1 MARGWYET
9 YDRISSSA
17 LCWNI
22 PTRTARMYVCMLIYA
37 HICTFVL
44 CGLCHLNIFSFSFGI
59 WYTTQSPVVRIV
71 KCSNIEKKTTVN
83 RDFTI
88 TDETRSI
95 TRMRAVQ
102 CNTVLWKNWGVKTGL
117 GCILA
122 RIGSCLTASHALP
135 CDIDSQCRCPQLTFS
150 GSGGLRGWNKGI
162 GHAGVST
169 RIPGYKRKT
178 VVRIPWR
185 IGRLPVYRRRED

>member
-1 MARGWYET
+1 MLSTQILLPRLYMEVWHMVHDT
-9 YDRISSSA
+9 ISRCPYRKMFKYWKENNS
-17 LCWNI
+17 
-22 PTRTARMYVCMLIYA
+22 
-37 HICTFVL
+37 
-44 CGLCHLNIFSFSFGI
+44 
-59 WYTTQSPVVRIV
+59 
-71 KCSNIEKKTTVN
+71 N

-88 TDETRSI
+88 TNETRSI

-102 CNTVLWKNWGVKTGL
+102 CNTVLWKNWG
-117 GCILA
+117 CILA
-122 RIGSCLTASHALP
+122 RIGSCLTASRALP

-150 GSGGLRGWNKGI
+150 GSDGLRGWNKGI